1 MVSTGNVVIYAPY
14 YHVSVTYYHVSVKY
28 NHVSVTYYHVSVT
41 YLIHLA
47 QLHDT
52 HLGGVS
58 VSRKEYT
65 NQVKTFCES
74 TSNQQTNQI
83 KYLVNTLP
91 PLLLQWCPQ

>member
-1 MVSTGNVVIYAPY
+1 M
-14 YHVSVTYYHVSVKY
+14 SVTYYHVSVKY

-65 NQVKTFCES
+65 LCQPVSSQLNRSEMKTTYS
-74 TSNQQTNQI
+74 AASNDS
-83 KYLVNTLP
+83 VSER
-91 PLLLQWCPQ
+91 